1 MGYYIE
7 VPLNQKKAEQL
18 VRLHGATII
27 PQPTD
32 FSSIPST
39 EALICVVSNGPF
51 DAAGVAY
58 DEGEFN
64 AFLHPD
70 GRPRVWL
77 TIPRSKALELQ
88 PRLSNVWK

>member
-7 VPLNQKKAEQL
+7 VPSDFEKDEQL
-18 VRLHGATII
+18 VKLFDAKII
-27 PQPTD
+27 PQPRN
-32 FSSIPST
+32 FSDVP
-39 EALICVVSNGPF
+39 EDQALICVTQNTMF

-58 DEGEFN
+58 DESEFEE
-64 AFLHPD
+64 FQRPD
-70 GRPRVWL
+70 GRRKTWL